1 VVKFIRLQKG
11 GKGMKD
17 QKDKMDERN
26 HQMNDEMLKEALLKD
41 EMDRFRDEFLELHP
55 YDQATF
61 FKELDEEIRTKVYH
75 YLSPEEMAS
84 LFENLE
90 IEEVEYKD
98 VLAEMTPH
106 YAADMLSNM
115 YADDAVDVLNE
126 LDKDQVASYLT
137 IMDDEAAQE
146 IKELLHYEEY
156 TAGSIM
162 TTEFIAISKNQTVR
176 SAMFILKNEAPRA
189 ETIYYVYVV
198 DEQKRLAGV
207 ISLRD
212 LIVSDDDTMVAEIMN
227 DRVVSVSVGEDQ
239 EEVARKIRDYNFLAV
254 PVVDFQNHL
263 LGIITVDDIVD
274 VMDEEASD
282 DYSKLA
288 GISDV
293 DTLDRNPLT
302 AARKRLP
309 WLIILLFLGMMTAS
323 LIGKFED
330 TLNKVAILAVFIP
343 LIAGM
348 AGNTGT
354 QALAV
359 AVRGIATGEI
369 EKENKLKMI
378 IREAG
383 TGLITGAS
391 CGLLVM
397 FIVFFWKGDFF
408 LGLLVGVSIF
418 CTLIVATLAGS
429 FIPLLMHRFKIDPA
443 VASGPFITTINDI
456 ISILIYFGMATMFMN
471 YLTP

>member
-1 VVKFIRLQKG
+1 
-11 GKGMKD
+11 MKD
-17 QKDKMDERN
+17 QKDKLEERTN
-26 HQMNDEMLKEALLKD
+26 QLNFEILKESLILD
-41 EMDRFRDEFLELHP
+41 EMDQFREEFLELHP

-61 FKELDEEIRTKVYH
+61 FKELDEDIRTKVYH

-90 IEEVEYKD
+90 IEEDEYKD
-98 VLAEMTPH
+98 VLAEMTPD

-126 LDKDQVASYLT
+126 LDKEQVASYLT
-137 IMDDEAAQE
+137 IMDNEAAQE

-162 TTEFIAISKNQTVR
+162 TTEIISISKNQTVR
-176 SAMFILKNEAPRA
+176 SAMVILKNEAPRA

-198 DEQKRLAGV
+198 DEDKCLTGV

-212 LIVSDDDTMVAEIMN
+212 LIVSDDDMMVSEIMN

-288 GISDV
+288 GVSDM
-293 DTLDRNPLT
+293 DTPDRNPIS
-302 AARKRLP
+302 AAKKRLP

-323 LIGKFED
+323 LIGKFEE
-330 TLNKVAILAVFIP
+330 TLNKVAVLATFIP

-354 QALAV
+354 QSLAV
-359 AVRGIATGEI
+359 AVRGIATGDL
-369 EKENKLKMI
+369 EKESKLKMM

-383 TGLITGAS
+383 TGLITGAT
-391 CGLLVM
+391 CGILVM
-397 FIVFFWKGDFF
+397 LIVFFWHNDFF

-418 CTLIVATLAGS
+418 STLTVATIAGS
-429 FIPLLMHRFKIDPA
+429 FIPLLMHKLNIDPA

-471 YLTP
+471 YLSP

>member
-1 VVKFIRLQKG
+1 MR
-11 GKGMKD
+11 MKD
-17 QKDKMDERN
+17 QKEKLDERT
-26 HQMNDEMLKEALLKD
+26 HQMDSDMLKLALMND
-41 EMDRFRDEFLELHP
+41 DMDKFRGEFLDLHP

-61 FKELDEEIRTKVYH
+61 FKELDEEIRAKVYH

-90 IEEVEYKD
+90 IEEDEYKD
-98 VLAEMTPH
+98 VLAEMTPD

-146 IKELLHYEEY
+146 IKDLLHYEEY

-176 SAMFILKNEAPRA
+176 SAMTILKNEAPRA
-189 ETIYYVYVV
+189 ETIYYIYVI
-198 DEQKRLAGV
+198 DEERCLAGV
-207 ISLRD
+207 VSLRD
-212 LIVSDDDTMVAEIMN
+212 LIVSDDDTFVSEIMN
-227 DRVVSVSVGEDQ
+227 DRVVSVSVSEDQ
-239 EEVARKIRDYNFLAV
+239 EEVAKKIRDYNFLAV
-254 PVVDFQNHL
+254 PVVDFQDHL

-288 GISDV
+288 GVSDM
-293 DTLDRNPLT
+293 DTIDRNPMSN
-302 AARKRLP
+302 ARKRLP

-330 TLNKVAILAVFIP
+330 TLSKVAILATFIP

-359 AVRGIATGEI
+359 AVRGIATGDLQ
-369 EKENKLKMI
+369 KESKLKLI

-383 TGLITGAS
+383 TGFITGTT
-391 CGLLVM
+391 CGILVM
-397 FIVFFWKGDFF
+397 LIVFFWQHDFF

-429 FIPLLMHRFKIDPA
+429 FIPLLMHRFNIDPA

-471 YLTP
+471 YLSP